1 MFGMGTGGALS
12 PLSPEIVFICERDV
26 CPGVF
31 LLGIAFAILLCK
43 TALLLLAVENVY
55 VDRTFVR
62 GISEIRNRFHDSSI

>member
-1 MFGMGTGGALS
+1 MVPSRHCHRKLYLYVSGTFV
-12 PLSPEIVFICERDV
+12 PEFSFEESLI
-26 CPGVF
+26 
-31 LLGIAFAILLCK
+31 AILLYK

>member
-1 MFGMGTGGALS
+1 MVPSRHCHRKLYVYVSETFV
-12 PLSPEIVFICERDV
+12 PEFSFEESLI
-26 CPGVF
+26 
-31 LLGIAFAILLCK
+31 AILLYK

>member
-1 MFGMGTGGALS
+1 MVPSRHCHRKLYLYVNGTFV
-12 PLSPEIVFICERDV
+12 PEFSFEES
-26 CPGVF
+26 
-31 LLGIAFAILLCK
+31 LFAILLCK